1 MNKPSPQ
8 ASKPIKPA
16 KYDPNKATEIEDGWY
31 NVNIG
36 GGGYLTG
43 LYLHPLKA
51 EALYLRT
58 DNGGA
63 LKWNK
68 QKNKWDPLTE
78 FFTLPEKNNY
88 GIEAIGLDLKNEST
102 LLIATGAFI
111 GQKGYIYRSTDGGK
125 NWKITNFETNM
136 GANEPKRWT
145 GNRLVIS
152 PHDSNIVFFGSRKDG
167 LWRSL

>member
-58 DNGGA
+58 DNGG
-63 LKWNK
+63 
-68 QKNKWDPLTE
+68 
-78 FFTLPEKNNY
+78 
-88 GIEAIGLDLKNEST
+88 
-102 LLIATGAFI
+102 
-111 GQKGYIYRSTDGGK
+111 
-125 NWKITNFETNM
+125 
-136 GANEPKRWT
+136 
-145 GNRLVIS
+145 
-152 PHDSNIVFFGSRKDG
+152 
-167 LWRSL
+167 